1 MDDRSFH
8 INGAKLLPHYHS
20 SISFRHKMESV
31 FFFADPVVTE
41 FRRLLNGRQFEK
53 FWIKFIEMSTTATTS
68 SKPVEHFALESISQ
82 VLKSNVNVVDMSY
95 NDVLL
100 LTKMCGQ
107 ILQAGDRK
115 TISFQFLIPS
125 LEKIVMSW
133 VPEKMDDA
141 CSFIR
146 DLVAD
151 DSLSGL
157 GTRLTL
163 NTLKV
168 N

>member
-1 MDDRSFH
+1 
-8 INGAKLLPHYHS
+8 
-20 SISFRHKMESV
+20 MESV
-31 FFFADPVVTE
+31 FLFADPVVTE

-107 ILQAGDRK
+107 MLQAGDRK

-125 LEKIVMSW
+125 L
-133 VPEKMDDA
+133 EKMDDA